1 MSRLTRLLSLILL
14 ATPPGIRAQLP
25 ETSTPPAPIVETP
38 APTEAELAS
47 LAPSEKNARLRAAV
61 KQDGNIALVAALT
74 AAGADPVDQL
84 PDGEVPLII
93 AIKAGRINHARAML
107 AGRPEITGQPWPDDL
122 RASTVGNVA
131 LYHALELGRTE
142 FALYLLKEKHVARDS
157 WRPDVYGSPPSA
169 LALAIKHWDTELVR
183 LMVETGWNFAA
194 DLPEGFFILL
204 EEYEKRREQEA
215 ASSETRGRAARESAE
230 SKRQL
235 LAGLREQIARSTD
248 AASKARLEKNL
259 AGLEKSFDEQSKRHD
274 ADASPNTL
282 EKIRLLASFRPPG
295 KTEPLRVNYTRL
307 DGNSPLS
314 LAIKHAWPEVVA
326 ILAAA
331 GADPGIGLIDR
342 NRIIDYV
349 ADKPDMLRA
358 LAGAPTAKPGDA
370 GVDGADY
377 VAAIRRGDSALL
389 ERTEIT
395 PALVAYRD
403 PFKKSALHYAIDADN
418 DALALRLIDAGT
430 DIEAS
435 SRAGQTPLVYTAFS
449 RRHEVMRA
457 LLARRARPDG
467 SAPGIPYPPL
477 IGSAARGDA
486 EGVRILLAAGADP
499 DRRDPAGVP
508 VLVSAAMH
516 SPSVETVRLLV
527 EAGARL
533 DVTIEDLD
541 VGPLEATFKKDH
553 ADTLAYL
560 LDKGAPWFWA
570 RRGEHTPL
578 LGAARLKA
586 WKCARLLL
594 DRGERDERALAVAED
609 PVFRA
614 ALEDVLQATDSTAL
628 DDAELWPAICADKEK
643 WRERV
648 DRHLARGGNPNY
660 RAKDWTPLLRAI
672 ETGNLDFVRHLLAKG
687 ADPKIHP
694 LERHD
699 QDATT
704 LDYLEMGRF
713 HPRGLSAPE
722 REAYR
727 AAIIRLLVPLE
738 PSRGLASYEWRLGR
752 AVCRK
757 SWTEAEAYVAAG
769 VDTAEALRAMDK
781 TLNLTGE
788 ERARALKLLTEANSR
803 AP

>member
-1 MSRLTRLLSLILL
+1 MSPLTRLLSLILL
-14 ATPPGIRAQLP
+14 APPPIARAQLP
-25 ETSTPPAPIVETP
+25 DTPTPPASVVETP
-38 APTEAELAS
+38 ALTEAELAS
-47 LAPSEKNARLRAAV
+47 LAPPEKNARLRAAV
-61 KQDGNIALVAALT
+61 KGDGNIALITALI
-74 AAGADPVDQL
+74 AAGADPLDQL
-84 PDGEVPLII
+84 SGGDVPFIT
-93 AIKAGRINHARAML
+93 AIKDGRIDYARAML
-107 AGRPEITGQPWPDDL
+107 AGRPGITRQPWPDDL

-131 LYHALELGRTE
+131 LYHALERGQTA

-157 WRPDVYGSPPSA
+157 WRPDVYESPPSA

-183 LMVETGWNFAA
+183 LMVETGWDFAA

-204 EEYEKRREQEA
+204 EEHENRREHEA
-215 ASSETRGRAARESAE
+215 ASHETHERAALRSAE
-230 SKRQL
+230 LRRKL
-235 LAGLREQIARSTD
+235 LVGLREQIGRSTD
-248 AASKARLEKNL
+248 AASRARMERKL
-259 AGLEKSFDEQSKRHD
+259 AGLEKSFAKEPKPHD
-274 ADASPNTL
+274 ADASPDTL

-295 KTEPLRVNYTRL
+295 KTAPLRVNDTRL
-307 DGNSPLS
+307 DGSSPLA

-331 GADPGIGLIDR
+331 GADPDIGRIDR

-358 LAGAPTAKPGDA
+358 LAGAPAAQPEGA
-370 GVDGADY
+370 GVDGAHY
-377 VAAIRRGDSALL
+377 VAAIRREDSALL

-403 PFKKSALHYAIDADN
+403 PFKKSALHYAIDAAN
-418 DALALRLIDAGT
+418 DALALRLIEAGT
-430 DIEAS
+430 DIEAA
-435 SRAGQTPLVYTAFS
+435 SRACQTPLVYAAFS
-449 RRHEVMRA
+449 RRHEIMRA

-467 SAPGIPYPPL
+467 SAPGISYPPL

-533 DVTIEDLD
+533 DVAINDID
-541 VGPLEATFKKDH
+541 VGPLEATFQKDH
-553 ADTLAYL
+553 SDTLAYL

-578 LGAARLKA
+578 FGAARLKA

-609 PVFRA
+609 PAFRA
-614 ALEDVLQATDSTAL
+614 ALEDVLQAAASTAL

-643 WRERV
+643 WREKV
-648 DRHLARGGNPNY
+648 DAHLSRGGNANY

-672 ETGNLDFVRHLLAKG
+672 ETGDLDFVRHLLAKG
-687 ADPKIHP
+687 ADPKVHP
-694 LERHD
+694 LERYEND
-699 QDATT
+699 PAT
-704 LDYLEMGRF
+704 LDYLYMGRF
-713 HPRGLSAPE
+713 HPRGLSATE
-722 REAYR
+722 WEAYR
-727 AAIIRLLVPLE
+727 AALIRLLVPLE
-738 PSRGLASYEWRLGR
+738 PSHGFTNYEWRLSR

-769 VDTAEALRAMDK
+769 VDTTEALRAVGK
-781 TLNLTGE
+781 TPDFTE
-788 ERARALKLLTEANSR
+788 DERARALKLLTEAKR
-803 AP
+803 PAQ